1 MVGLIKFLALVF
13 GLTLVQS
20 CSTMSY
26 DMDKE
31 MKDRRIK
38 ESLKMFEETHKVRRK
53 LSKRNKRGKL
63 NTKKRYY
70 S

>member
-13 GLTLVQS
+13 ALTLVQS

-53 LSKRNKRGKL
+53 LSKRNKRGKS